1 MGLIDSGEKW
11 LEPLL
16 KYRNMLSETQDIDKK
31 PIYRDYK
38 RMDGKIKYKKDGS
51 GELIRGPYKFE
62 YCKQFLKKLLETQ
75 REVQANGPNPNL
87 QLILP
92 EELHEIRRIWRQEK
106 GDWEDSV
113 PKIYREVMGTDL
125 EWVKDDL
132 GSFSGSEEQL
142 LEMIC
147 TKHDVPVRL
156 VTKLLDIE
164 RQVQGMKRR
173 TAVYSK
179 IEDALGEEW
188 RSEEEIAQRE

>member
-1 MGLIDSGEKW
+1 MGLIDNGEEW

-16 KYRNMLSETQDIDKK
+16 NYRNMLAETQDKEKK

-38 RMDGKIKYKKDGS
+38 RMNGKIKYKRDGS

-62 YCKQFLKKLLETQ
+62 YCKQFLRKLLETQ
-75 REVQANGPNPNL
+75 REIQEIGPNPNL

-125 EWVKDDL
+125 DWVQDDR
-132 GSFSGSEEQL
+132 GMFSGEEGNL
-142 LEMIC
+142 LKSIC
-147 TKHDVPVRL
+147 QKHDIPVQL
-156 VTKLLDIE
+156 VVKLLDIE

-173 TAVYSK
+173 AAVYSR
-179 IEDALGEEW
+179 IEDVLNEEW
-188 RSEEEIAQRE
+188 RTEEEIIKQ